1 MLWHI
6 EATRVIF
13 YPNCLRKLYSS
24 PVILSELFRGF
35 LRKSTKDGNYTMDEA
50 QKKAQ
55 SKEFYTLADKFIDI
69 ANDECEEQDPSF
81 VGSTMLF
88 ATARFS
94 AFVVASQAQ
103 DKDSYEAELERA
115 TEFFTDEFDRMLKQ
129 NMEDYKTAF
138 TQQDEARYEHL
149 MKKD

>member
-1 MLWHI
+1 
-6 EATRVIF
+6 
-13 YPNCLRKLYSS
+13 
-24 PVILSELFRGF
+24 
-35 LRKSTKDGNYTMDEA
+35 MDEA

-55 SKEFYTLADKFIDI
+55 DKEFYTLADKFIDV
-69 ANDECEEQDPSF
+69 ANTECDEREPSF
-81 VGSTMLF
+81 VGSAMLF

-103 DKDSYEAELERA
+103 DRDSYEAELERA
-115 TEFFTDEFDRMLKQ
+115 KEFFNGEFDRMLNQ

>member
-1 MLWHI
+1 
-6 EATRVIF
+6 
-13 YPNCLRKLYSS
+13 
-24 PVILSELFRGF
+24 
-35 LRKSTKDGNYTMDEA
+35 MDEKE
-50 QKKAQ
+50 KKAQ
-55 SKEFYTLADKFIDI
+55 DKEFYTFADQFINE
-69 ANDECEEQDPSF
+69 ANKQCDNKDPGY
-81 VGSTMLF
+81 VGSAMLF

-103 DKDSYEAELERA
+103 DKDAYEAELERA
-115 TEFFTDEFDRMLKQ
+115 TEFFNGEFERMLKQ

>member
-1 MLWHI
+1 METLFKGLFLTFTH
-6 EATRVIF
+6 AKVSYSIF
-13 YPNCLRKLYSS
+13 YTYINHTDGKL
-24 PVILSELFRGF
+24 P
-35 LRKSTKDGNYTMDEA
+35 MDET

-55 SKEFYTLADKFIDI
+55 DKEFYTLADKFIDI
-69 ANDECEEQDPSF
+69 ANDECESKDPSF
-81 VGSTMLF
+81 VGSAMLF

-103 DKDSYEAELERA
+103 DKDSYEAELESA
-115 TEFFTDEFDRMLKQ
+115 TEFFTAEFDRMLKQ

-138 TQQDEARYEHL
+138 TQQDEARYEYL

>member
-1 MLWHI
+1 
-6 EATRVIF
+6 
-13 YPNCLRKLYSS
+13 
-24 PVILSELFRGF
+24 
-35 LRKSTKDGNYTMDEA
+35 MDEA

-55 SKEFYTLADKFIDI
+55 DKEFYTLADQFIDV
-69 ANDECEEQDPSF
+69 ANNECEKKDPSF
-81 VGSTMLF
+81 VGSAMLF

-94 AFVVASQAQ
+94 AFVVASQAE
-103 DKDSYEAELERA
+103 DRDSYETELERA
-115 TEFFTDEFDRMLKQ
+115 KEFFNSEFDRMLNQ

>member
-1 MLWHI
+1 MQRSLI
-6 EATRVIF
+6 VFSLFITNRRDGK
-13 YPNCLRKLYSS
+13 YP
-24 PVILSELFRGF
+24 
-35 LRKSTKDGNYTMDEA
+35 MDEA

-55 SKEFYTLADKFIDI
+55 DAEFYTLADKFIDI
-69 ANDECEEQDPSF
+69 ANNECEEKDPSF
-81 VGSTMLF
+81 VGSSMLF

-115 TEFFTDEFDRMLKQ
+115 TEFFTAEFDRMLKQ

-138 TQQDEARYEHL
+138 TQQNEARYEHL

>member
-1 MLWHI
+1 
-6 EATRVIF
+6 
-13 YPNCLRKLYSS
+13 
-24 PVILSELFRGF
+24 
-35 LRKSTKDGNYTMDEA
+35 MDEA

-55 SKEFYTLADKFIDI
+55 DKEFYTLADKFIDI
-69 ANDECEEQDPSF
+69 ANNECEGKEPSF
-81 VGSTMLF
+81 VGSAMLF

-115 TEFFTDEFDRMLKQ
+115 TEFFNGEFDRMLKQ

>member
-1 MLWHI
+1 
-6 EATRVIF
+6 
-13 YPNCLRKLYSS
+13 
-24 PVILSELFRGF
+24 
-35 LRKSTKDGNYTMDEA
+35 MDEV

-55 SKEFYTLADKFIDI
+55 DKEFYTLADKFIDI
-69 ANDECEEQDPSF
+69 ANTECEEKDPSF
-81 VGSTMLF
+81 VGSAMLF

-94 AFVVASQAQ
+94 ALVVASQAQ
-103 DKDSYEAELERA
+103 DKDSYEAELESA
-115 TEFFTDEFDRMLKQ
+115 TEFFTAEFDRMLKQ

>member
-1 MLWHI
+1 
-6 EATRVIF
+6 
-13 YPNCLRKLYSS
+13 
-24 PVILSELFRGF
+24 
-35 LRKSTKDGNYTMDEA
+35 MDEA

-55 SKEFYTLADKFIDI
+55 DKEFYTLADKFIDI
-69 ANDECEEQDPSF
+69 ANDECESKDPSF
-81 VGSTMLF
+81 VGSAMLF

-103 DKDSYEAELERA
+103 DKDSYEAELESA
-115 TEFFTDEFDRMLKQ
+115 TEFFTAEFDRMLKQ

>member
-1 MLWHI
+1 M
-6 EATRVIF
+6 EEVQK
-13 YPNCLRKLYSS
+13 N
-24 PVILSELFRGF
+24 
-35 LRKSTKDGNYTMDEA
+35 A
-50 QKKAQ
+50 QD
-55 SKEFYTLADKFIDI
+55 KEFYTLADKFIDI
-69 ANDECEEQDPSF
+69 ANNECEKKDPSF
-81 VGSTMLF
+81 VGSSMLF

-115 TEFFTDEFDRMLKQ
+115 TEFFTAEFDRMLKQ